1 MPVYKNTRKRSER
14 KKTWPNFYIYFTT
27 TAGRQ
32 YVIGPKISPQTAERA
47 LIAAMRHPDVVPSSV
62 YLVEDAVEG
71 IPTTDAE
78 FAELR
83 DTGTLDSVAPHREP
97 FPNHDHKVPRKP
109 GGTEHHYCENRVHYT
124 RRRK

>member
-14 KKTWPNFYIYFTT
+14 RKTWPNFYVHFMTKD
-27 TAGRQ
+27 GEQ
-32 YVIGPKISPQTAERA
+32 YAIGPKVSPQVAERA
-47 LIAAMRHPDVVPSSV
+47 LIATMSRPDVVLSSV
-62 YLVEDAVEG
+62 CLVEEAVAG

-83 DTGTLDSVAPHREP
+83 AKGTLDSVAPHREP
-97 FPNHDHKVPRKP
+97 FPNHDHKIPRKP